1 MSDNQ
6 FRIIRAMQWI
16 FAAMAVIT
24 AGTFLL
30 DVLSREESSYLGR
43 LSEAI
48 NSVGD
53 PVGLF
58 VVLVFWVVF
67 AALLLEFLR
76 REISGM
82 VTHTRTGRVLLAI
95 RRPKVVMA
103 VIPPLA
109 ALALV
114 AFMNVMVFRP
124 DLLTLDLEGIG
135 LDAYLAFWLFYGIGH
150 FMLVVLVLRAVRDRP
165 CFVLSERGFLYEPG
179 DLSPGLVRWEDIAS
193 LKEADLLSSNTG
205 FTAPVLRRNLLV
217 TLKQPDRYSQQ
228 YNPLLRLIL
237 RLAMRVVQV
246 QVGGNTDM
254 VVRQEDLDA
263 RYDEVKALM
272 AQHVAKAGGSVS
284 VL

>member
-16 FAAMAVIT
+16 FSAMAVIT

-82 VTHTRTGRVLLAI
+82 VTHTRMGRVLLEI

-114 AFMNVMVFRP
+114 ALMNVMVFRP
-124 DLLTLDLEGIG
+124 DLLTLELEGIG

-205 FTAPVLRRNLLV
+205 YTAPVLRRNLLV

-237 RLAMRVVQV
+237 RWAMKVVQV

-272 AQHVAKAGGSVS
+272 ALHVAKAGGSVS
-284 VL
+284 ML